1 MLKPI
6 KNRRLD
12 TNEIKK
18 GSFVKYIDTTNR
30 VSRVSMVAD
39 RVENELILENNT
51 KINSDVV
58 IKLYTNETLLEIV
71 DKILNMVF
79 RKENNIEKLTKI
91 ESLIPN
97 IEYNKKYLI
106 YKCTELL

>member
-18 GSFVKYIDTTNR
+18 GSFVKYIYDTTNR
-30 VSRVSMVAD
+30 ISRVSMVKD
-39 RVENELILENNT
+39 KVENELILDNNT

-71 DKILNMVF
+71 DKILDMVF
-79 RKENNIEKLTKI
+79 RKEKNIEKLTKI
-91 ESLIPN
+91 ESLISN

-106 YKCTELL
+106 